1 MKLNFVTKQL
11 SSLGRWL
18 ATMLVGLLAIAFIWQ
33 GAFTTAALA
42 SPNPTLIASRDA
54 GDQVQQKT
62 REGARDAKGFIRD
75 TANKV
80 ERTADRNASRVDRA
94 TDNKGSGGFFSRRA
108 KIDRDRIHMRAEQDA
123 ARTQRAVDNSR
134 NAVERAVDDIKDA
147 LD

>member
-11 SSLGRWL
+11 SALGRWF
-18 ATMLVGLLAIAFIWQ
+18 ATVLVGVLAIAFIWQ

-42 SPNPTLIASRDA
+42 SPNSTLIASRDA

-75 TANKV
+75 TADQV
-80 ERTADRNASRVDRA
+80 ERTANRNADRVNRA
-94 TDNKGSGGFFSRRA
+94 TDDEGAGGFFSRRA
-108 KIDRDRIHMRAEQDA
+108 KVDRDRIHMRAEQDA
-123 ARTQRAVDNSR
+123 ARTQRAVDKSR
-134 NAVERAVDDIKDA
+134 NAVERAVDNVKDA